1 MFQFD
6 GRFHQGSILYV
17 NVSWCGYCREARPI
31 LEKVSDHFGHALP
44 VYDVDG
50 DRWKSYLQTKLG
62 ANAPS
67 KFPTILFIGRDGSV
81 SRFED
86 ERDVDTLV
94 AWACTQ
100 ASTQRGTIAACESV

>member
-1 MFQFD
+1 MLQFD

-31 LEKVSDHFGHALP
+31 LETVSNHLGNAIP

-50 DRWKSYLQTKLG
+50 DMWKTYLQNKLG
-62 ANAPS
+62 ANAPKS
-67 KFPTILFIGRDGSV
+67 FPTILFIGRDGSV
-81 SRFED
+81 STFDGDRG
-86 ERDVDTLV
+86 VDAIV

-100 ASTQRGTIAACESV
+100 GSAQRGSIAACESI